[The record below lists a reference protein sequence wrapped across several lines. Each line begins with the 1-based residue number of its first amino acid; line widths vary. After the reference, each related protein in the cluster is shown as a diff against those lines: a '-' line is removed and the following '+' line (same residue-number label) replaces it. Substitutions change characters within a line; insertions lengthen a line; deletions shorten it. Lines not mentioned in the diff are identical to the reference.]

1 MENIQS
7 SMDNILSN
15 PTSYG
20 LLALFLGIYGP
31 RLHPKLPPIIRDL
44 FNNNVFRFSIIVL
57 ITFLSSKDLSASLIV
72 AVAFLLVISI
82 ANSQEMQEQFI
93 DKYSEGYSNF
103 DSIKE
108 FYDDDDNEYF
118 QAGPEIENFTGAEP
132 KEEFE
137 ESEPNEEFGST
148 DPIEEFGEGPTEEF
162 TNNEPSEEFEGTDP
176 TEEFENMDP
185 TEEFGEGPN
194 EEFGEG
200 PTEEFTNFNIENY
213 YDNKKEEFTA
223 YERHLYDVVNKYK
236 FGN

>member
-31 RLHPKLPPIIRDL
+31 RLHPKLPPVIKDL

-57 ITFLSSKDLSASLIV
+57 IIFLSSKDLSASLIV

-82 ANSQEMQEQFI
+82 ANSQEMQEQFL

-108 FYDDDDNEYF
+108 FYDDDDDNEYF
-118 QAGPEIENFTGAEP
+118 QAGPEIETFTG
-132 KEEFE
+132 K
-137 ESEPNEEFGST
+137 
-148 DPIEEFGEGPTEEF
+148 
-162 TNNEPSEEFEGTDP
+162 DP
-176 TEEFENMDP
+176 TEEFEGADP
-185 TEEFGEGPN
+185 TEEFEGADPT
-194 EEFGEG
+194 EEFEG
-200 PTEEFTNFNIENY
+200 ADPTEEFEGADPTEEFEGADPTEEFEGADPTEEFTNFNIENY
-213 YDNKKEEFTA
+213 YDKNKKEEFTT